1 MDRRRSRFG
10 PCDLRRK
17 RQSRPHHPLRRRP
30 RPGRDRDRGERI
42 RGCGRAASPAL
53 APHRGRDVRG
63 FAFLAAV
70 LLVACN
76 APAAAPSPTPVPVPT
91 EKVTFM
97 AGFKPQ
103 ADLPF
108 VAVYVA
114 QEKGYFRDQSLE
126 VEIQHATSG
135 EHIQLL
141 ATNRVQFSTGSAC
154 DGMKRVSSAGVPIV
168 SIAQI
173 GQRDEQSFAVRA
185 DSPIRTLKDWEGR
198 LVGYKST
205 VSADYLALL
214 QLGGVDRSKGREVAV
229 GFDPRVLVDGR
240 VDVYPVFTANEP
252 DTLSRIGVPVRLF
265 DPTTL
270 GVPGLGLSFITNK
283 QTIDAKP
290 DVALRFLRAALR
302 GLADAI
308 ADRDAAIDVVMKY
321 ATGEDRAHQ
330 RYMLDTEIDAAQ
342 NDLTR
347 ANGIGAMDR
356 SRYVAL
362 RDFLLQYGGLAR
374 TVDVDAV
381 FTDRFVKELY
391 KDGRLVWR

>member
-1 MDRRRSRFG
+1 MRS
-10 PCDLRRK
+10 
-17 RQSRPHHPLRRRP
+17 
-30 RPGRDRDRGERI
+30 
-42 RGCGRAASPAL
+42 AL
-53 APHRGRDVRG
+53 A
-63 FAFLAAV
+63 LAAMLV
-70 LLVACN
+70 VACN
-76 APAAAPSPTPVPVPT
+76 APVAGPSPTPVPL
-91 EKVTFM
+91 EKVTFI

-108 VAVYVA
+108 VAVYMA

-126 VEIQHATSG
+126 VEIQHATQG

-141 ATNRVQFSTGSAC
+141 ATDRAQFSTGSAG
-154 DGMKRVSSAGVPIV
+154 DVMKRVASAGVPLV

-198 LVGYKST
+198 LVGYKTT
-205 VSADYLALL
+205 VSADYLALVSI
-214 QLGGVDRSKGREVAV
+214 GGVDRTKVREVAV
-229 GFDPRVLVDGR
+229 GFDPRVLADGR

-252 DTLSRIGVPVRLF
+252 DTLARLGIPVRLF
-265 DPTTL
+265 DPTSY
-270 GVPGLGLSFITNK
+270 GVPGLGLTFMTNQQMV
-283 QTIDAKP
+283 QTKP
-290 DVALRFLRAALR
+290 EIVTRFLRAALR

-330 RYMLDTEIDAAQ
+330 RYMLDTEIEAAQ

-347 ANGIGAMDR
+347 TSGIGAMSRD
-356 SRYVAL
+356 RYVAL
-362 RDFLLQYGGLAR
+362 RDFLLQYGGLAKS
-374 TVDVDAV
+374 VDVDAV

>member
-1 MDRRRSRFG
+1 MSR
-10 PCDLRRK
+10 L
-17 RQSRPHHPLRRRP
+17 
-30 RPGRDRDRGERI
+30 
-42 RGCGRAASPAL
+42 AL
-53 APHRGRDVRG
+53 
-63 FAFLAAV
+63 LAAV
-70 LLVACN
+70 LLAACN
-76 APAAAPSPTPVPVPT
+76 ANTSAAPSPTPVPI

-114 QEKGYFRDQSLE
+114 KEKGYFREQSLD
-126 VEIQHATSG
+126 VQIQHATSG

-141 ATNRVQFSTGSAC
+141 ATDRVQFATGNAG
-154 DGMKRVSSAGVPIV
+154 DVMKRVASAEVPIV
-168 SIAQI
+168 AIAQI

-185 DSPIRTLKDWEGR
+185 DSPIRSLKDWEGK

-205 VSADYLALL
+205 VSADYLALVSI
-214 QLGGVDRSKGREVAV
+214 GGVDRAKVREVAV
-229 GFDPRVLVDGR
+229 GFDPRVLADGR

-252 DTLSRIGVPVRLF
+252 DTLARLGIPVRLF
-265 DPTTL
+265 DPTTY
-270 GVPGLGLSFITNK
+270 GVPSLGLTFITSQQMV
-283 QTIDAKP
+283 QTRA
-290 DVALRFLRAALR
+290 DVVARFLRAALR

-330 RYMLDTEIDAAQ
+330 RYMLDTEIEAAQ

-356 SRYVAL
+356 SRYLGL
-362 RDFLLQYGGLAR
+362 RDFLLQYGGI
-374 TVDVDAV
+374 TKSVDVDAV
-381 FTDRFVKELY
+381 FTDRFVKDLY
-391 KDGRLVWR
+391 SDGRLVWR

>member
-1 MDRRRSRFG
+1 
-10 PCDLRRK
+10 
-17 RQSRPHHPLRRRP
+17 
-30 RPGRDRDRGERI
+30 
-42 RGCGRAASPAL
+42 
-53 APHRGRDVRG
+53 VRG
-63 FAFLAAV
+63 LAFVAAV
-70 LLVACN
+70 VLAACN
-76 APAAAPSPTPVPVPT
+76 APVAGPSPTPPPI
-91 EKVTFM
+91 EKVTFI

-114 QEKGYFRDQSLE
+114 QQKGYFRDQSLE

-141 ATNRVQFSTGSAC
+141 ATNRVQFSTGSAG
-154 DGMKRVSSAGVPIV
+154 DVMKRVASAGVPLV

-185 DSPIRTLKDWEGR
+185 DSPIRSLKDWEGR

-214 QLGGVDRSKGREVAV
+214 QLGGVDRSKVREVAV
-229 GFDPRVLVDGR
+229 GFDPRVLADGR

-252 DTLSRIGVPVRLF
+252 DTLARLGVPVRLF
-265 DPTTL
+265 DPTSL
-270 GVPGLGLSFITNK
+270 GVPGLGLSFITN
-283 QTIDAKP
+283 QQMVDAKP
-290 DVALRFLRAALR
+290 DVVTRFLRASLR
-302 GLADAI
+302 GLADAV

-347 ANGIGAMDR
+347 ASGIGAMDR
-356 SRYVAL
+356 ARYVAL
-362 RDFLLQYGGLAR
+362 RDFLLQYGGLAKS
-374 TVDVDAV
+374 VDVDAV
-381 FTDRFVKELY
+381 FTDRFVKDLY
-391 KDGRLVWR
+391 TGGTLVWR

>member
-1 MDRRRSRFG
+1 MST
-10 PCDLRRK
+10 
-17 RQSRPHHPLRRRP
+17 
-30 RPGRDRDRGERI
+30 
-42 RGCGRAASPAL
+42 AACS
-53 APHRGRDVRG
+53 
-63 FAFLAAV
+63 
-70 LLVACN
+70 
-76 APAAAPSPTPVPVPT
+76 APASGPT

-97 AGFKPQ
+97 GGFKPQ

-114 QEKGYFRDQSLE
+114 KEKGYFRDQSLE

-141 ATNRVQFSTGSAC
+141 ATDRIQFATGTAG
-154 DGMKRVSSAGVPIV
+154 DVMKRVASSGVPIV

-185 DSPIRTLKDWEGR
+185 DSPILTLKDWEGR

-205 VSADYLALL
+205 VSADYLALVSI
-214 QLGGVDRSKGREVAV
+214 GGLDRAKVREVAV

-252 DTLSRIGVPVRLF
+252 DTLARLGVPVRLF
-265 DPTTL
+265 DPTTY
-270 GVPGLGLSFITNK
+270 GVPSLGLTFITN
-283 QTIDAKP
+283 QQLVQSKP
-290 DVALRFLRAALR
+290 DVVTRFLRASLR
-302 GLADAI
+302 GLADAV

-321 ATGEDRAHQ
+321 APGEDRAHQ
-330 RYMLDTEIDAAQ
+330 RYMMDTEIDAAQ

-356 SRYVAL
+356 ARYVGL
-362 RDFLLQYGGLAR
+362 RDFLLQYGGIPK

-391 KDGRLVWR
+391 KEGRLVWR

>member
-1 MDRRRSRFG
+1 M
-10 PCDLRRK
+10 K
-17 RQSRPHHPLRRRP
+17 
-30 RPGRDRDRGERI
+30 
-42 RGCGRAASPAL
+42 AL
-53 APHRGRDVRG
+53 ALLSALV
-63 FAFLAAV
+63 FAACTAAV
-70 LLVACN
+70 GG
-76 APAAAPSPTPVPVPT
+76 PSPTPVPV
-91 EKVTFM
+91 EKVTFI

-108 VAVYVA
+108 VAVYMA

-126 VEIQHATSG
+126 VEIQHATGG

-141 ATNRVQFSTGSAC
+141 ATDRVQFSTGSAG
-154 DGMKRVSSAGVPIV
+154 DVMKRVASAGVPIV

-214 QLGGVDRSKGREVAV
+214 QLGGVDRSKVREVAV

-252 DTLSRIGVPVRLF
+252 DTLARLGIPVRLF
-265 DPTTL
+265 DPTSF
-270 GVPGLGLSFITNK
+270 GVPGLGLSFITN
-283 QTIDAKP
+283 QQMVDTKP
-290 DVALRFLRAALR
+290 DVVTRFLRASMR
-302 GLADAI
+302 GLADAM
-308 ADRDAAIDVVMKY
+308 ADRDAAIEVVMKY

-347 ANGIGAMDR
+347 ANGIGAMER

-362 RDFLLQYGGLAR
+362 RDFLLQYGGLAKS
-374 TVDVDAV
+374 VDIDAV
-381 FTDRFVKELY
+381 FTDRFVKDLY

>member
-1 MDRRRSRFG
+1 M
-10 PCDLRRK
+10 K
-17 RQSRPHHPLRRRP
+17 
-30 RPGRDRDRGERI
+30 
-42 RGCGRAASPAL
+42 AL
-53 APHRGRDVRG
+53 ALLSALV
-63 FAFLAAV
+63 FA
-70 LLVACN
+70 ACN
-76 APAAAPSPTPVPVPT
+76 AAVGGPSPTPVPV
-91 EKVTFM
+91 EKVTFI

-108 VAVYVA
+108 VAVYMA
-114 QEKGYFRDQSLE
+114 QEKGYFSDQSLE
-126 VEIQHATSG
+126 VEIQHATGG

-141 ATNRVQFSTGSAC
+141 ATDRVQFSTGSAG
-154 DGMKRVSSAGVPIV
+154 DVMKRVASAGVPIV

-214 QLGGVDRSKGREVAV
+214 QLGGVDRSKVREVAV

-252 DTLSRIGVPVRLF
+252 DTLARLGVPVRLF
-265 DPTTL
+265 DPTSL
-270 GVPGLGLSFITNK
+270 GVPGLGLSFITN
-283 QTIDAKP
+283 QQMVDTKP
-290 DVALRFLRAALR
+290 DVVARFLRASMR

-308 ADRDAAIDVVMKY
+308 ADRGAAIDVVMKY

-330 RYMLDTEIDAAQ
+330 RYMLDTEIDATE

-362 RDFLLQYGGLAR
+362 RDFLLQYGGLAKS
-374 TVDVDAV
+374 VDVDAV

>member
-1 MDRRRSRFG
+1 M
-10 PCDLRRK
+10 K
-17 RQSRPHHPLRRRP
+17 
-30 RPGRDRDRGERI
+30 
-42 RGCGRAASPAL
+42 AL
-53 APHRGRDVRG
+53 ARLGALV
-63 FAFLAAV
+63 FA
-70 LLVACN
+70 ACN
-76 APAAAPSPTPVPVPT
+76 AAVGGPSPTPVPVD
-91 EKVTFM
+91 KVTFS

-103 ADLPF
+103 ADLPC
-108 VAVYVA
+108 VAVYMA

-126 VEIQHATSG
+126 VEIQHATGG

-141 ATNRVQFSTGSAC
+141 ATDRVQFSTGSAG
-154 DGMKRVSSAGVPIV
+154 DVMKRVASAGVPLV

-185 DSPIRTLKDWEGR
+185 DSPIRTLKDWEGH

-214 QLGGVDRSKGREVAV
+214 QVGGVDRSKVREVAV

-252 DTLSRIGVPVRLF
+252 DTLARLGVPVRLF

-270 GVPGLGLSFITNK
+270 GVPGLGLSFITN
-283 QTIDAKP
+283 QQMVDMKP
-290 DVALRFLRAALR
+290 DVVARFLRASLR

-308 ADRDAAIDVVMKY
+308 MDRDAAIDVVMKY

-356 SRYVAL
+356 SRYVSL
-362 RDFLLQYGGLAR
+362 RDFLLQYGGLAKS
-374 TVDVDAV
+374 VDVDAI
-381 FTDRFVKELY
+381 FTDRFVKDLY

>member
-1 MDRRRSRFG
+1 MRRLAFV
-10 PCDLRRK
+10 
-17 RQSRPHHPLRRRP
+17 
-30 RPGRDRDRGERI
+30 
-42 RGCGRAASPAL
+42 AALVL
-53 APHRGRDVRG
+53 A
-63 FAFLAAV
+63 
-70 LLVACN
+70 ACN
-76 APAAAPSPTPVPVPT
+76 APAAGPSPTPVPV
-91 EKVTFM
+91 EKVTFI

-108 VAVYVA
+108 VGVYMA
-114 QEKGYFRDQSLE
+114 QETGYFRDQSLD

-141 ATNRVQFSTGSAC
+141 ATNRAQFSTGSAG
-154 DGMKRVSSAGVPIV
+154 DVMKRVASAGVPLV

-173 GQRDEQSFAVRA
+173 GQRDEQAFAVRA

-198 LVGYKST
+198 LVGYKTT
-205 VSADYLALL
+205 VSADYLALVSI
-214 QLGGVDRSKGREVAV
+214 GGVDRTKVREVAV
-229 GFDPRVLVDGR
+229 GFDPRVLADGR
-240 VDVYPVFTANEP
+240 VDVYPVFSANEP
-252 DTLSRIGVPVRLF
+252 DTLARLGIPVRLF
-265 DPTTL
+265 DPTTY
-270 GVPGLGLSFITNK
+270 GVPGLGLTFMTSQEMI
-283 QTIDAKP
+283 QTKP
-290 DVALRFLRAALR
+290 EVVTRFLRAALR

-347 ANGIGAMDR
+347 ANGIGAMER

-362 RDFLLQYGGLAR
+362 RDFLLQYGGLAKS
-374 TVDVDAV
+374 VDVDAV
-381 FTDRFVKELY
+381 FTDRFVKDLY

>member
-1 MDRRRSRFG
+1 VR
-10 PCDLRRK
+10 
-17 RQSRPHHPLRRRP
+17 
-30 RPGRDRDRGERI
+30 
-42 RGCGRAASPAL
+42 AL
-53 APHRGRDVRG
+53 AFLV
-63 FAFLAAV
+63 AVMLAA
-70 LLVACN
+70 CN
-76 APAAAPSPTPVPVPT
+76 TPAAGPSPTPVPV
-91 EKVTFM
+91 EKVTFI

-141 ATNRVQFSTGSAC
+141 ATNRVQFSTGSAG
-154 DGMKRVSSAGVPIV
+154 DVMKRVASAGVPLV

-214 QLGGVDRSKGREVAV
+214 QLGGVDRSKVREVAV
-229 GFDPRVLVDGR
+229 GFDPRVLADGR

-252 DTLSRIGVPVRLF
+252 DTLARIGVPVRLF
-265 DPTTL
+265 DPTSL
-270 GVPGLGLSFITNK
+270 GVPGLGLSFITN
-283 QTIDAKP
+283 QQMVDTKP
-290 DVALRFLRAALR
+290 DVVTRFLRASLR

-356 SRYVAL
+356 ARYVAL
-362 RDFLLQYGGLAR
+362 RDFLLQYGGL
-374 TVDVDAV
+374 TKSVDVDAV
-381 FTDRFVKELY
+381 FTDRFVKDLY
-391 KDGRLVWR
+391 KDGRLAWR

>member
-1 MDRRRSRFG
+1 MRR
-10 PCDLRRK
+10 L
-17 RQSRPHHPLRRRP
+17 
-30 RPGRDRDRGERI
+30 
-42 RGCGRAASPAL
+42 AL
-53 APHRGRDVRG
+53 
-63 FAFLAAV
+63 LAAV
-70 LLVACN
+70 LLAACN
-76 APAAAPSPTPVPVPT
+76 ANTTAAPSPTPVPI

-114 QEKGYFRDQSLE
+114 KEKGYFREQSLD
-126 VEIQHATSG
+126 VQIQHATSG

-141 ATNRVQFSTGSAC
+141 ATDRVQFATGNAG
-154 DGMKRVSSAGVPIV
+154 DVMKRVASAEVPIV
-168 SIAQI
+168 AIAQI

-185 DSPIRTLKDWEGR
+185 DSPIRSLKDWEGK

-205 VSADYLALL
+205 VSADYLALVSI
-214 QLGGVDRSKGREVAV
+214 GGVDRAKVREVAV
-229 GFDPRVLVDGR
+229 GFDPRVLADGR

-252 DTLSRIGVPVRLF
+252 DTLARLGIPVRLF
-265 DPTTL
+265 DPTTY
-270 GVPGLGLSFITNK
+270 GVPSLGLTFITSQQMV
-283 QTIDAKP
+283 QTKA
-290 DVALRFLRAALR
+290 DVVARFLRAALR

-330 RYMLDTEIDAAQ
+330 RYMLDTEIEAAQ

-356 SRYVAL
+356 SRYVGL
-362 RDFLLQYGGLAR
+362 RDFLLQYGGI
-374 TVDVDAV
+374 TKSVDVDAV
-381 FTDRFVKELY
+381 FTDRFVKDLY
-391 KDGRLVWR
+391 RDGRLVWR

>member
-1 MDRRRSRFG
+1 MRRLAF
-10 PCDLRRK
+10 
-17 RQSRPHHPLRRRP
+17 
-30 RPGRDRDRGERI
+30 I
-42 RGCGRAASPAL
+42 AAA
-53 APHRGRDVRG
+53 
-63 FAFLAAV
+63 

-76 APAAAPSPTPVPVPT
+76 APVAGPSPTPVPV
-91 EKVTFM
+91 EKVTFI

-108 VAVYVA
+108 VAVYMA

-135 EHIQLL
+135 EHVQLL
-141 ATNRVQFSTGSAC
+141 ATNRAQFSTGSAG
-154 DGMKRVSSAGVPIV
+154 DVMKRVASAGVPLV

-198 LVGYKST
+198 LVGYKTT
-205 VSADYLALL
+205 VSADYLALVA
-214 QLGGVDRSKGREVAV
+214 LGGIDRTKVREVAV
-229 GFDPRVLVDGR
+229 GFDPRVLADGR

-252 DTLSRIGVPVRLF
+252 DTLARLGIPVRLF
-265 DPTTL
+265 DPTTY
-270 GVPGLGLSFITNK
+270 GVPGLGLTLMTNQEMI
-283 QTIDAKP
+283 QTRP
-290 DVALRFLRAALR
+290 EVVTRFLRASLR

-362 RDFLLQYGGLAR
+362 RDFLLQYGGLAK

-381 FTDRFVKELY
+381 FTDRFVKDLY

>member
-1 MDRRRSRFG
+1 
-10 PCDLRRK
+10 
-17 RQSRPHHPLRRRP
+17 
-30 RPGRDRDRGERI
+30 
-42 RGCGRAASPAL
+42 
-53 APHRGRDVRG
+53 VRG
-63 FAFLAAV
+63 LTLLAVV
-70 LLVACN
+70 LLAACN
-76 APAAAPSPTPVPVPT
+76 APAVGPSPTPTPTQVPV
-91 EKVTFM
+91 EKVTFI

-108 VAVYVA
+108 VAVYMA

-126 VEIQHATSG
+126 VDIQHATSG

-141 ATNRVQFSTGSAC
+141 ATNRAQFSTGSAG
-154 DGMKRVSSAGVPIV
+154 DVMKRVASAGVPLV

-173 GQRDEQSFAVRA
+173 GQRDEQAFAVRA

-198 LVGYKST
+198 LVGYKTT
-205 VSADYLALL
+205 VSADYLALVSI
-214 QLGGVDRSKGREVAV
+214 GGIDRAKVREVAV
-229 GFDPRVLVDGR
+229 GFDPRVLADGR

-252 DTLSRIGVPVRLF
+252 DTLARLGIPVRLF
-265 DPTTL
+265 DPTSF
-270 GVPGLGLSFITNK
+270 GVPGLGLSFITN
-283 QTIDAKP
+283 QQMVDTKP
-290 DVALRFLRAALR
+290 DVVTRFLRAAMR

-308 ADRDAAIDVVMKY
+308 ADRDTAVEVVLKY

-347 ANGIGAMDR
+347 ANGIGAMER

-362 RDFLLQYGGLAR
+362 RDFLLQYGGL
-374 TVDVDAV
+374 TKSVDVDAV
-381 FTDRFVKELY
+381 FTDRFVKDLY

>member
-1 MDRRRSRFG
+1 MKG
-10 PCDLRRK
+10 
-17 RQSRPHHPLRRRP
+17 
-30 RPGRDRDRGERI
+30 
-42 RGCGRAASPAL
+42 L
-53 APHRGRDVRG
+53 AFV
-63 FAFLAAV
+63 AAV

-76 APAAAPSPTPVPVPT
+76 TRAVAPSPTPVPT
-91 EKVTFM
+91 EKITFM

-114 QEKGYFRDQSLE
+114 QEKGYFHDQSLE

-141 ATNRVQFSTGSAC
+141 STNRVQFSTGSAG
-154 DGMKRVSSAGVPIV
+154 DVMKRVASAGVPLV

-198 LVGYKST
+198 LVGIKST

-214 QLGGVDRSKGREVAV
+214 QIGGVDRSKVREVTV
-229 GFDPRVLVDGR
+229 
-240 VDVYPVFTANEP
+240 
-252 DTLSRIGVPVRLF
+252 
-265 DPTTL
+265 
-270 GVPGLGLSFITNK
+270 GVPGLGLSFITN
-283 QTIDAKP
+283 QQMVEAKP
-290 DVALRFLRAALR
+290 DVVTRFLRASLR
-302 GLADAI
+302 GLADTI
-308 ADRDAAIDVVMKY
+308 ADRDSAIDVVMKY

-330 RYMLDTEIDAAQ
+330 RYMLDTEIEAAQ

-356 SRYVAL
+356 SRYVGL
-362 RDFLLQYGGLAR
+362 RDFLLQYGGIAK

-381 FTDRFVKELY
+381 FTDRFVKDLY
-391 KDGRLVWR
+391 KEGRLVWR

>member
-1 MDRRRSRFG
+1 VR
-10 PCDLRRK
+10 
-17 RQSRPHHPLRRRP
+17 
-30 RPGRDRDRGERI
+30 
-42 RGCGRAASPAL
+42 AL
-53 APHRGRDVRG
+53 A
-63 FAFLAAV
+63 
-70 LLVACN
+70 LLVAVMLAACN
-76 APAAAPSPTPVPVPT
+76 APAAGPSPTPVPV
-91 EKVTFM
+91 EKVTFI

-108 VAVYVA
+108 VAVYMA

-135 EHIQLL
+135 EHVQLL
-141 ATNRVQFSTGSAC
+141 ATNRVQFSTGSAG
-154 DGMKRVSSAGVPIV
+154 DVMKRVASAGVPLV

-198 LVGYKST
+198 LVGYKTT
-205 VSADYLALL
+205 VSADYLALVS
-214 QLGGVDRSKGREVAV
+214 LGGIDRARVREVAV
-229 GFDPRVLVDGR
+229 GFDPRVLADGR

-252 DTLSRIGVPVRLF
+252 DTLARLGIPVRLF
-265 DPTTL
+265 DPTTY
-270 GVPGLGLSFITNK
+270 GVPGLGLTLMTNQEMI
-283 QTIDAKP
+283 QTKP
-290 DVALRFLRAALR
+290 EIVTRFLRASLR

-321 ATGEDRAHQ
+321 APGEDRAHQ

-347 ANGIGAMDR
+347 TSGIGAMDR

-362 RDFLLQYGGLAR
+362 RDFLLQYGGLAKS
-374 TVDVDAV
+374 VDVDAV
-381 FTDRFVKELY
+381 FNDRFVKEIY